1 MTARLITTAEQQV
14 TVSAFCTV
22 AEAAERLGVSKA
34 TIRRAAYRLGVK
46 KLPGRRVAGFILFER
61 HPVPIS
67 VSYTE

>member
-1 MTARLITTAEQQV
+1 MTARLITAEEQQV

-34 TIRRAAYRLGVK
+34 KVRRAAYRLGVK
-46 KLPGRRVAGFILFER
+46 KLHGRGVAGFILFDD
-61 HPVPIS
+61 HPVPVS